1 MLHEY
6 QLKEPVK
13 AEQFDGSKEMMNRY
27 PISVGND
34 QLGTW
39 YKILTV
45 EGLHLLCKGDWI
57 ISENGDYLVI
67 EENLFRK
74 TYERCD

>member
-6 QLKEPVK
+6 QLKEPIK

-39 YKILTV
+39 YKILTL
-45 EGLHLLCKGDWI
+45 EGLHLLSKGDWI
-57 ISENGDYLVI
+57 VSLDGDYLVI
-67 EENLFRK
+67 EESLFRR